1 MSLLSRSLIAFGLLL
16 ASFASPLGTAVAA
29 NTADESSLKEATT
42 KCMQQDRDACAS
54 VGMAYYLGQNV
65 AQNYS
70 LATEYL
76 TLACDLQDSDC
87 CGLVG
92 WIYLRG
98 LGGTQNNELAVKF
111 YDKACALQN
120 NFACR
125 SFGTMYLR
133 GYGVSPNHALAAKYF
148 AQSCELQYGPA
159 CIDLARMY
167 EQGQGV
173 EQNESTAAE
182 YYAKGMGFMP
192 QEERKNFFN
201 EHLSQ
206 NQNASPNQE
215 ELQQLQRDMEVLR
228 EFSLE
233 SEFGRNVL
241 QIQSNPN

>member
-54 VGMAYYLGQNV
+54 VGIAYYLGQNV

-76 TLACDLQDSDC
+76 TQACDLQDGAC

-92 WIYLRG
+92 WIYLLG

-125 SFGTMYLR
+125 SFGTI
-133 GYGVSPNHALAAKYF
+133 
-148 AQSCELQYGPA
+148 QYGPA

-182 YYAKGMGFMP
+182 YYAKGMGFMT
-192 QEERKNFFN
+192 QEERKKFFSQ
-201 EHLSQ
+201 HLNQ
-206 NQNASPNQE
+206 NQSASPNQE

-228 EFSLE
+228 EFNLE

>member
-1 MSLLSRSLIAFGLLL
+1 MSLRSLIAFGLLL
-16 ASFASPLGTAVAA
+16 ASFASPWGTAVSAS
-29 NTADESSLKEATT
+29 TASESSLQEAI
-42 KCMQQDRDACAS
+42 KACKLQNREACVS
-54 VGMAYYLGQNV
+54 AGLAYYLGQNV

-76 TLACDLQDSDC
+76 TQACALQDSYS

-98 LGGTQNNELAVKF
+98 LGGTQDNELAVKF
-111 YDKACALQN
+111 YEKACALQN
-120 NFACR
+120 NIACR

-133 GYGVSPNHALAAKYF
+133 GYGVTQNDALAAKYF
-148 AQSCELQYGPA
+148 AQSCDLKYGPA

-173 EQNESTAAE
+173 EQNESTAAD
-182 YYAKGMGFMP
+182 YYAKGMGFMTP
-192 QEERKNFFN
+192 EERKKFFS

-206 NQNASPNQE
+206 NQSASSKQE
-215 ELQQLQRDMEVLR
+215 ELQQLQRDMEILR

>member
-16 ASFASPLGTAVAA
+16 ASFALPLGTAVAA
-29 NTADESSLKEATT
+29 NTANESSLKEATT
-42 KCMQQDRDACAS
+42 KCLLQDRDACAS

-173 EQNESTAAE
+173 EQNESTAAD
-182 YYAKGMGFMP
+182 YYAKGMGFMT

-206 NQNASPNQE
+206 NQNASPKQE

-228 EFSLE
+228 EFNLE

>member
-1 MSLLSRSLIAFGLLL
+1 MPAL
-16 ASFASPLGTAVAA
+16 
-29 NTADESSLKEATT
+29 
-42 KCMQQDRDACAS
+42 Q
-54 VGMAYYLGQNV
+54 GMAYYLGQNV

-182 YYAKGMGFMP
+182 YYAKGMGFMT
-192 QEERKNFFN
+192 QEERKKFFS
-201 EHLSQ
+201 EHLNQ
-206 NQNASPNQE
+206 NQSASPNQE

-241 QIQSNPN
+241 QIQSN